1 MLRYF
6 VVKIDIFKLEGRS
19 NMFLSDMS
27 SYLEAHLDL
36 SLLPFSDHIIWPYL
50 AYLGAYLSAPNIFKR
65 DISKKILQNAV
76 QSVDLVSIGPPVKRY
91 DQINILA
98 DFPTVITIRAHNL

>member
-1 MLRYF
+1 MCTRTNLAF
-6 VVKIDIFKLEGRS
+6 FTGKQCAEVFFFVKIDIFKLEGRS

-50 AYLGAYLSAPNIFKR
+50 AYLGAYLSAPNMVKW

-76 QSVDLVSIGPPVKRY
+76 QR
-91 DQINILA
+91 
-98 DFPTVITIRAHNL
+98 R

>member
-1 MLRYF
+1 MDGVGAIFQACCANLLCAHAQTLLFSLVSNVLRYF
-6 VVKIDIFKLEGRS
+6 VVKIDTFKLEGRS

-50 AYLGAYLSAPNIFKR
+50 AYLGAYLSAPNMVKW

-76 QSVDLVSIGPPVKRY
+76 QR
-91 DQINILA
+91 
-98 DFPTVITIRAHNL
+98 R

>member
-1 MLRYF
+1 MDGVGAIFQACCANLLCAHAQTLLFSLGSNVLRYF
-6 VVKIDIFKLEGRS
+6 VVKIDTFKLEGRS

-50 AYLGAYLSAPNIFKR
+50 AHLGAYLNAPNMVKW

-76 QSVDLVSIGPPVKRY
+76 QR
-91 DQINILA
+91 
-98 DFPTVITIRAHNL
+98 R